1 MKYNIA
7 IVGASGLVG
16 ETVIKILEER
26 KIEYNNLVLFAS
38 KRSAGQEII
47 VNEKSHIII
56 ELSEENIRKQ
66 AIDFVIFAASAK
78 LSEQFSPIFVEEN
91 AIVIDNSSHFRMDPK
106 VPLIVPEVNP
116 HALDNH
122 KGIIANPNC
131 STIQSLM
138 ALKVIDDLFKV
149 QRVLYTTYQSVSGS
163 GTAGINDLKNK
174 TKKNYPHY
182 IHHNIIPHIDDFLEN
197 KYTKEEMKMI
207 DESKK
212 ILNNP
217 NLKISATC
225 ARVPIMNT
233 HAVSMI
239 VECENEIDIELLSRQ
254 YDAEEGIVLCDDI
267 FNNQY
272 PLAENASGKDD
283 VYIGRIRQ
291 DLAFDNAISLWTVAD
306 NIRKGAAGN
315 SIDILELLIKKET
328 M

>member
-1 MKYNIA
+1 MKYNIG

-26 KIEYNNLVLFAS
+26 KIEHNNLILFAS

-78 LSEQFSPIFVEEN
+78 LSEQFSPVFVEEN

-116 HALDNH
+116 YALDNH

-163 GTAGINDLKNK
+163 GTAGINDLKDK
-174 TKKNYPHY
+174 TKNNYPHY